1 MTSKELARLAG
12 VSRGTVDRALHG
24 RDGVNPDVAARIRD
38 LAQAHGYTPDPVGRA
53 LVARGKQ
60 ARVGVL
66 LPSIGNP
73 FFLPLL
79 EGLRTAAGERAHCK
93 LELVLIEQRGY
104 DVTAQCQAIA
114 QLKDSGVRAL
124 LLTPIHAPEVIRAV
138 DALEIPV
145 VCVNSDLPSTRRVA
159 YVGCDYAKSG
169 AVAAELMALCA
180 GGACR
185 VGVITGSREV
195 LGHRQRVDGF
205 LDACGQ
211 EHPAIKPVEIVAG
224 DDDDERT
231 AHLVRQL
238 IKRHA
243 PDALYFAAGGVTGG
257 LGALTGKA
265 PAPTII
271 ACDETPATRGAL
283 FGGVVKAIVT
293 QQPFQQGYRA
303 LQIAF
308 EAAFEG
314 KLPAEPLVYTQ
325 NEIKLR
331 SSLTP

>member
-24 RDGVNPDVAARIRD
+24 RDGVNPGVAARIRA

-60 ARVGVL
+60 TRIGVL

-73 FFLPLL
+73 FFQPLL
-79 EGLRTAAGERAHCK
+79 EGVRTAAGERAHCK
-93 LELVLIEQRGY
+93 LELVLREQRGY

-114 QLKDSGVRAL
+114 QLSDSDIRAL

-145 VCVNSDLPSTRRVA
+145 VCVNSDLPHTRRIA

-169 AVAAELMALCA
+169 AVAAELLALCT
-180 GGACR
+180 GGSCR
-185 VGVITGSREV
+185 VGVVTGSRDV

-205 LDACGQ
+205 LEACGQ
-211 EHPAIKPVEIVAG
+211 AHPGITPVETVAG

-231 AHLVRQL
+231 ARLVRQL
-238 IKRHA
+238 MERHA
-243 PDALYFAAGGVTGG
+243 PDALYFAAGGVAGG

-265 PAPTII
+265 PVPAII
-271 ACDETPATRGAL
+271 ACDETPATRAAL
-283 FGGVVKAIVT
+283 LGGRIKAIVT
-293 QQPFQQGYRA
+293 PQPFQQGYRA

-314 KLPAEPLVYTQ
+314 RMPSEPLVYTQ

>member
-24 RDGVNPDVAARIRD
+24 RGGVNSEVAARIRT

-53 LVARGKQ
+53 LVARGKR

-66 LPSIGNP
+66 LPSVGNP
-73 FFLPLL
+73 FFQPLL
-79 EGLRTAAGERAHCK
+79 EGVRTAAGERAHCK
-93 LELVLIEQRGY
+93 LELIIREQRGY
-104 DVTAQCQAIA
+104 NVTAQCRAIA
-114 QLKDSGVRAL
+114 QLSGSDIRAL
-124 LLTPIHAPEVIRAV
+124 LLTPIHAPEVAEAV
-138 DALEIPV
+138 DSLDIPV
-145 VCVNSDLPSTRRVA
+145 VCVNSDLPHTKRIA

-169 AVAAELMALCA
+169 AVAAELMALCT

-185 VGVITGSREV
+185 VGVITGSRDV

-205 LDACGQ
+205 LKACRQ
-211 EHPAIKPVEIVAG
+211 EHPGVMPVEVVAG

-231 AHLVRQL
+231 ARLVRQL
-238 IKRHA
+238 MEQHT
-243 PDALYFAAGGVTGG
+243 PDALYFAAGGVAGG
-257 LGALTGKA
+257 LGALVEKA
-265 PAPTII
+265 PSPTII
-271 ACDETPATRGAL
+271 ACDETPATRNAL
-283 FGGVVKAIVT
+283 IDGLVKAIVT

-314 KLPAEPLVYTQ
+314 RLPAEPLVYTQ